1 MDCEDKIL
9 GRRQLQFVPEK
20 VAEKCAVSAGMYTE
34 FLHHNYIGYVFQH
47 FFVILFKCYRYL
59 TKM

>member
-9 GRRQLQFVPEK
+9 GRRQLQFVPEQ

-34 FLHHNYIGYVFQH
+34 FLHHNYIGFVF
-47 FFVILFKCYRYL
+47 
-59 TKM
+59 